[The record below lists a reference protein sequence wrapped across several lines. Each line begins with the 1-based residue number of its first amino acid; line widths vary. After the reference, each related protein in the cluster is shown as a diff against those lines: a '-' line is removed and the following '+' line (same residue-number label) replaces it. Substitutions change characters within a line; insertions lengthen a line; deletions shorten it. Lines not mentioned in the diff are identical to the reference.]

1 MENAVILKTG
11 KVVRKS
17 SFVPGSLRTDLQ
29 GFVDQFAIGTS
40 DKIYKHVNKEKFNL
54 QDLDG
59 YDKPISKGYYL
70 QSEFLKYIANIITLK
85 KLNDYVLKDS
95 DLIFAKDGDQIEV
108 FRLHIKSP
116 YNYFYKQ
123 EKFNIGYKKNIS
135 VVDSNQNIIIPN
147 DKEPVIINFDNA
159 TITSKQFYTKRISI
173 ANTFNE
179 TKEKDS
185 AVLLITKTAIMIN
198 KIEREI
204 FPLFAQNEDLI
215 SYTNNQITEWL
226 SDEILINPSLETLAE
241 FYQNITDYY
250 KVAYSNQLKILE
262 SSGTE
267 KLYWLAMGLSSQSLS
282 VLPVNEKWKILYYLI
297 KNKLSNNFERIKE
310 EELVVNLVYSFNLS
324 NINEIDQFLSFF
336 LYPYETGT
344 EKEATLY
351 EILYNS
357 MSTSTNI
364 KQGLLGLSN
373 WVLGTQYQPATTKG
387 QFVMAVYMLWQFSK
401 YNPYDDYGR
410 LKNLTIDFRSSNSIA
425 SFSSDSTTHS
435 LFNYT
440 HYVAYDPVYWTN
452 SSEEIKEYKI
462 SRPDASPILMP
473 YQSSK
478 IIGVYFDNFNF
489 NINGDKIIAYQSLP
503 VISSRS
509 DKYVTLV
516 EQDEV
521 QYGVYDLFQPVTL
534 LSTDIETRSAL
545 STVNGQNISING
557 QNINSFI
564 PLFVLSFIDKDG
576 DSSDAESIIGYVVD
590 VATTFTGIGNLAKLK
605 HLKWGASGLKA
616 GEVALKSLEGLK
628 IVVGGVE
635 FTAGVLGFFANF
647 VECSENDSFCQGMKT
662 FIAVFQLAC
671 LTTNVGTGTASLIAK
686 REAAKLIKI
695 AGEGANDSE
704 TIANL
709 KSKLQQ
715 LGSNASPE
723 IIVEVSTR
731 ILSLGRLNSLP
742 IDLIAIALYRK
753 LKNTLLLAQN
763 KLYRSTVIILE
774 DAPLNENAVFGK
786 LPRFSLYKYI
796 EVVPNK
802 LWKRVTGGD
811 VYLHTE
817 AELQEMIDIGKSLE
831 IDELTDIRFKNTN
844 DVTEHF
850 ILKSFRTIKQK
861 TKAEVIEQMRFYKT
875 FLTER
880 QKVPFC
886 FSLVDDAKHFI
897 DFKTEF
903 LSILSKYD
911 YGGNIKLLNYLDEYQ
926 ISGSALYKLIP
937 PDMDI
942 SGYIRSMH
950 IKNLA
955 KKNIE
960 FFNENSELILHQLS
974 KEKRYADFLKIKKG
988 IYNANNKQQIN
999 AYALL
1004 RYETEIVDNEKI
1016 KIFYTLADD
1025 ISNMKN
1031 KPLTDKA
1038 TDFNLFEITETDR
1051 RLQPDLTIKTK

>member
-17 SFVPGSLRTDLQ
+17 SFVPGSLKIDLQ
-29 GFVDQFAIGTS
+29 GFVDQFAIGKP
-40 DKIYKHVNKEKFNL
+40 DKIYKHVNKDKFNL
-54 QDLDG
+54 RDLNG
-59 YDKPISKGYYL
+59 YDKPISAGYYL
-70 QSEFLKYIANIITLK
+70 ESQFLKYIANIITIE
-85 KLNDYVLKDS
+85 KLNESVLKDA
-95 DLIFAKDGDQIEV
+95 DIIFAKDGDEIEV
-108 FRLHIKSP
+108 FRLHIEAP
-116 YNYFYKQ
+116 YNFFYKL
-123 EKFNIGYKKNIS
+123 EKFNIIYKRNIP
-135 VVDSNQNIIIPN
+135 VLDSNQNIITPN
-147 DKEPVIINFDNA
+147 DKEPVIINFDKA
-159 TITSKQFYTKRISI
+159 TITSKQFYNKRIYI
-173 ANTFNE
+173 ANAFNV

-185 AVLLITKTAIMIN
+185 AAFLITKIAIMIN

-204 FPLFAQNEDLI
+204 FPLFAQNNDLI
-215 SYTNNQITEWL
+215 SYINNQIIEWL

-241 FYQNITDYY
+241 FNQNITDYY

-282 VLPVNEKWKILYYLI
+282 GLPVNEKWKILHYLI
-297 KNKLSNNFERIKE
+297 KNKLSNNLERIKE
-310 EELVVNLVYSFNLS
+310 EELVINIVYSFNQS
-324 NINEIDQFLSFF
+324 NIKEIDQFLSFF

-344 EKEATLY
+344 EKETTFY
-351 EILYNS
+351 EVLYNS
-357 MSTSTNI
+357 MSTSTNM

-373 WVLGTQYQPATTKG
+373 WVLGTEYQPTTTKG
-387 QFVMAVYMLWQFSK
+387 QFVMAIYMLWQFSK
-401 YNPYDDYGR
+401 YNPYDNNDK
-410 LKNLTIDFRSSNSIA
+410 LKNATIDFRSSNSIA
-425 SFSSDSTTHS
+425 SFAPENTNQS

-440 HYVAYDPVYWTN
+440 HYVAYDPVYWSN
-452 SSEEIKEYKI
+452 SSQEIKEYKI
-462 SRPDASPILMP
+462 SRPNASPILMP

-478 IIGVYFDNFNF
+478 IIGIYFDNFNF
-489 NINGDKIIAYQSLP
+489 SIDGNKIIAYQSLP

-509 DKYVTLV
+509 DENITLV
-516 EQDEV
+516 EQNEV
-521 QYGVYDLFQPVTL
+521 QYGIYDLFQPVTL

-576 DSSDAESIIGYVVD
+576 DSSDAESILGYVVD

-671 LTTNVGTGTASLIAK
+671 LTTNVGTGIASLIAK
-686 REAAKLIKI
+686 REAAKLLKI

-723 IIVEVSTR
+723 IIDEVSTR

-763 KLYRSTVIILE
+763 KLYRESAIILE
-774 DAPLNENAVFGK
+774 NTPLNEPAAFGK
-786 LPRFSLYKYI
+786 LPRFSLYKYV
-796 EVVPNK
+796 EDTPNK

-817 AELQEMIDIGKSLE
+817 AELQEMIDFGKSLE

-850 ILKSFRTIKQK
+850 ILKSFRTVKQK

-880 QKVPFC
+880 EKVPFC
-886 FSLVDDAKHFI
+886 FSLLNDSKHFN

-903 LSILSKYD
+903 LSILGKYY
-911 YGGNIKLLNYLDEYQ
+911 YGGNVKLLNYLDEYQ
-926 ISGSALYKLIP
+926 ISGSALYKVNP

-942 SGYIRSMH
+942 SGYIRRLH
-950 IKNLA
+950 IRNLTA
-955 KKNIE
+955 KNIE
-960 FFNENSELILHQLS
+960 LFEKNRAIIIKQLNKRRRFNDLEEI
-974 KEKRYADFLKIKKG
+974 EKALYHSNTKD
-988 IYNANNKQQIN
+988 QIN
-999 AYALL
+999 AFALL
-1004 RYETEIVDNEKI
+1004 RIDSEGNI
-1016 KIFYTLADD
+1016 YTLAED
-1025 ISNMKN
+1025 ISNMAN
-1031 KPLTDKA
+1031 KPNTPKS
-1038 TDFNLFEITETDR
+1038 TDFNVFDITKTDR